1 MKKQIKTA
9 ASCAL
14 AVILAAA
21 NCVSAYAAKETV
33 IADDIVNAI
42 HANDL
47 VKDQRLRDHN
57 ELFYPSWRM
66 PDVDVSELPSKFDL
80 RDVDGKNYVSPV
92 KLQNPWGTCWSF
104 GATAASETS
113 LAYEL
118 GHDYNAE
125 TGSDVDNMFDL
136 SEKHLAWFSYTALP
150 EDSEMYSSQSGE
162 GYYMMY
168 DYEAS
173 PDGVSDKVYNI
184 GGGMN
189 YATMV
194 YSAGM
199 GPTLEAIVPYEKTTD
214 TEYLMKRVISYEI
227 CEDGTI
233 TEDLLKLTNYFGD
246 ALSVDD
252 IKDEWTAKGYEETDY
267 KTAATVY
274 NSYIKGTKVI
284 PDYTGGAV
292 KKFTVEEISS
302 EGDWTLDE
310 NSRFL
315 SLYTLKDGNM
325 LPTPALIDDEGGYV
339 FNQTGVDAIKSEL
352 YNGRAVSIAFCA
364 DQSRP
369 GQALSEDSF
378 ISFVDKDGN
387 KTDDKLAE
395 YWAHYSYDREYDPT
409 DKNSVNKAVEAN
421 HAVCVVGYDDNF
433 PKEYF
438 NDPKGTIGGNGAF
451 LVKNSWGSMQTDEGG
466 NIISTWGNAGTG
478 YFWLS
483 YYDQSLTLPESFD
496 FDTSE
501 DHFSRNIDMYDFLA
515 TYENYSV
522 SFDSDIYMA
531 NVFTA
536 QNNCTARYI
545 GIETTEANADVQF
558 SVYLLNENAKGPVDG
573 ICVASAN
580 EHFNYAGYHVADI
593 GKTCYIPK
601 GEKYSIV
608 IKAKV
613 DDKSTVFYKELAN
626 KGFYAKE
633 DKEVNYYAKGVV
645 NPGESYIGT
654 SLDDSSAWTD
664 WSDIVTELRTMNVDL
679 NDDNFEYDNLPI
691 RSYPQTEPFTIFN
704 LNTEPEKESYKA
716 GDKLKGII
724 YVKNN
729 SNIDYTEDYFDL
741 QLAVSIGNN
750 IKYFPIAELKNLKA
764 GQTKSFNYEYTIKEK
779 DVTAGSLISTA
790 TVLFNGEEIDY
801 GALFAETLTFTVKT
815 EGDSSSVDGTSD
827 KNPATG
833 IEIFSVAVL
842 AGIAAATAF
851 ASRKR
856 R

>member
-150 EDSEMYSSQSGE
+150 EDSETYSSQSGE

-168 DYEAS
+168 DYETS

-184 GGGMN
+184 GGAMN

-214 TEYLMKRVISYEI
+214 TEYLMKMVISYEI

-274 NSYIKGTKVI
+274 NSYITGTKVI

-292 KKFTVEEISS
+292 KKFTVAETSS
-302 EGDWTLDE
+302 NGDWTLDE
-310 NSRFL
+310 SNRFL

-451 LVKNSWGSMQTDEGG
+451 LVKNSWGTSVTDENGE
-466 NIISTWGNAGTG
+466 IVSTWGNAGTG

-483 YYDQSLTLPESFD
+483 YYDQSLTLAESFD

-515 TYENYSV
+515 SYENYSV
-522 SFDSDIYMA
+522 SFDSDVYMA

-545 GIETTEANADVQF
+545 GLETTEADADVQF
-558 SVYLLNENAKGPVDG
+558 SVYLLSDDAKSPVDG
-573 ICVASAN
+573 ICVATA
-580 EHFNYAGYHVADI
+580 EDHFNYAGYHVADI

-608 IKAKV
+608 IKAKA

-626 KGFYAKE
+626 EGFYAKE
-633 DKEVNYYAKGVV
+633 DKEVNFYAKGVV
-645 NPGESYIGT
+645 NPGESYVGT
-654 SLDDSSAWTD
+654 SLTDINAWTD
-664 WSDIVTELRTMNVDL
+664 WSDIITRLRAMNADL
-679 NDDNFEYDNLPI
+679 NDDNFEYDNLSI
-691 RSYPQTEPFTIFN
+691 RSYPQTETFSILN
-704 LNTEPEKESYKA
+704 LNREPEDVTYKA
-716 GDKLKGII
+716 GDELKGC
-724 YVKNN
+724 VVVENN
-729 SNIDYTEDYFDL
+729 SGFDL
-741 QLAVSIGNN
+741 YGIGSIEISVSIGDSVKNYSLAD
-750 IKYFPIAELKNLKA
+750 ISNLKP
-764 GQTKSFNYEYTIKEK
+764 GKQEIINYVYTVTEK
-779 DVTAGSLISTA
+779 DVAAGSLTSTVA
-790 TVLFNGEEIDY
+790 VLFNGEEADF
-801 GALFAETLTFTVKT
+801 GALFDENLTFTVKT
-815 EGDSSSVDGTSD
+815 EGGSSSVDAAEEN
-827 KNPATG
+827 NPATG
-833 IEIFSVAVL
+833 NELFSAAAL
-842 AGIAAATAF
+842 AGAAAAIAF

>member
-1 MKKQIKTA
+1 MKKQIKTVV
-9 ASCAL
+9 SGAL

-47 VKDQRLRDHN
+47 VKDQRLRDGN

-92 KLQNPWGTCWSF
+92 KSQNPWGTCWSF

-125 TGSDVDNMFDL
+125 TGSDEDNMFDL

-150 EDSEMYSSQSGE
+150 EDSEKYSSQSGE

-168 DYEAS
+168 DYETS

-214 TEYLMKRVISYEI
+214 TEYLMKMVISYEI

-233 TEDLLKLTNYFGD
+233 TEDLLKLSTYFGD

-274 NSYIKGTKVI
+274 NSYITGTKVI

-292 KKFTVEEISS
+292 KKFTVAETSS
-302 EGDWTLDE
+302 KGDWTLDE

-364 DQSRP
+364 DQSQP

-387 KTDDKLAE
+387 KTDDQLAE
-395 YWAHYSYDREYDPT
+395 YWAHYSYDKEYDPS
-409 DKNSVNKAVEAN
+409 DKNSVNKAISAN
-421 HAVCVVGYDDNF
+421 HAVCIVGYDDNF

-438 NDPKGTIGGNGAF
+438 NDPNGTIGGDGAF
-451 LVKNSWGSMQTDEGG
+451 LVKNSWGTKTTDEEG
-466 NIISTWGNAGTG
+466 NIESTWGNAGTG

-483 YYDQSLTLPESFD
+483 YYDQSLALPESFD

-515 TYENYSV
+515 TFENNSV
-522 SFDSDIYMA
+522 SFDSDVYMA

-558 SVYLLNENAKGPVDG
+558 SVYLLSDDAKSPVDG
-573 ICVASAN
+573 ICVATAN

-601 GEKYSIV
+601 GVKYSIV
-608 IKAKV
+608 VKANA
-613 DDKSTVFYKELAN
+613 DDKSAIFYKELTN
-626 KGFYAKE
+626 EEFYAKE

-654 SLDDSSAWTD
+654 SLDDSSTWTD

-679 NDDNFEYDNLPI
+679 NDDSFEYDNLPI
-691 RSYPQTEPFTIFN
+691 RSYPQTEALTIINVNTDMEKDTYAVGEQIEGAVVVENNSIIEFTEDDDLEIV
-704 LNTEPEKESYKA
+704 LTIGQTEEFTLAKIGS
-716 GDKLKGII
+716 LKPGEIKTFV
-724 YVKNN
+724 YHYTVKNK
-729 SNIDYTEDYFDL
+729 D
-741 QLAVSIGNN
+741 A
-750 IKYFPIAELKNLKA
+750 AA
-764 GQTKSFNYEYTIKEK
+764 GEITSRVKVKLFGEY
-779 DVTAGSLISTA
+779 
-790 TVLFNGEEIDY
+790 IDY
-801 GALFAETLTFTVKT
+801 GALFDETLTFTEKAVSA
-815 EGDSSSVDGTSD
+815 SSSTDGAAD

-833 IEIFSVAVL
+833 TEIFSVAVL